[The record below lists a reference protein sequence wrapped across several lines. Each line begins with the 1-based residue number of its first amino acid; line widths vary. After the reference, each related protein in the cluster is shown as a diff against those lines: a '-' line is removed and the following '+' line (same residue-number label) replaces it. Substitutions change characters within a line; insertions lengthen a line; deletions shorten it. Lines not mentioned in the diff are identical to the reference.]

1 MGDALIGG
9 LVGVA
14 ILVAACCCV
23 CVAGTLSPSNTQIEV
38 TYIRN
43 PMPPRVVVQPSVG
56 SDEPEDPVDFSSNP
70 KSSATSLGS

>member
-1 MGDALIGG
+1 MTDPVIGAL
-9 LVGVA
+9 VA
-14 ILVAACCCV
+14 VSILLAACCCI

-38 TYIRN
+38 TYIWN
-43 PMPPRVVVQPSVG
+43 PIPVRAVVQPSVG

>member
-1 MGDALIGG
+1 MVDAITGAL
-9 LVGVA
+9 VA
-14 ILVAACCCV
+14 ISILTSACCCI
-23 CVAGTLSPSNTQIEV
+23 CLAGVMSHNTQIEV
-38 TYIRN
+38 VYVRN